1 VVSPITVRSLCHFS
15 GSLSVIYLMILAQ
28 TVDVPDETGD
38 HREYQMIDPEGFLWH
53 NLACSVFNIKGDDGN
68 E

>member
-1 VVSPITVRSLCHFS
+1 MVLYIKPLRRIN
-15 GSLSVIYLMILAQ
+15 
-28 TVDVPDETGD
+28 
-38 HREYQMIDPEGFLWH
+38 QMIDPEGLLWH

>member
-1 VVSPITVRSLCHFS
+1 
-15 GSLSVIYLMILAQ
+15 MILAQ